1 MIQLN
6 ENTSVKTIRQLYDE
20 LQDELEKNEE
30 VIVDFSKVKRM
41 DLSVV
46 QLILAAGRY
55 ARDGDKTLR
64 LKSVSDHLKKQ
75 MSICGIKT

>member
-1 MIQLN
+1 MIELN
-6 ENTSVKTIRQLYDE
+6 ENTSVKTIRQFYKE

-30 VIVDFSKVKRM
+30 VIVDFSKVRRM

-55 ARDGDKTLR
+55 ARDGGKTLR
-64 LKSVSDHLKKQ
+64 LKSVSDHLKSQ
-75 MSICGIKT
+75 MNICGIKT